1 MYNPQFLNNSLL
13 HYLGTRI
20 NFYIMRYLQ
29 IDKNLFIQNRKNFSG
44 KLLPRSIAI
53 FNANDILPTNADG
66 TMPFRQNSDL
76 FYLSGIDQE
85 ESILILFPDHPDEK
99 MREILLLR
107 ETNEEIAIWEGHKY
121 TKQEAKDISGIQ
133 NILWLSQFGAT
144 FNALM
149 AEAEHV
155 YLNTNEHT
163 RRALTEVETRD
174 SRFIQWCQE
183 RYPLHTYHRAAP
195 ILYDLRMIKHDIEID
210 LLQKAC
216 DITESGFRRILPFV
230 KPGVN
235 EYEIEAELIHEF
247 VRNRSRGFAY
257 APIIATGFNACVL
270 HYIENKDECKDGDI
284 LLLDI
289 GAEYANYNADL
300 TRSIPVNGRFT
311 QRQKDVYN
319 AVLRVQRE
327 AFKMLRPGN
336 AIPEYH
342 KEVGKLME
350 SELLQLGLI
359 DKTDIKNQDPDRPAY
374 KKYFMHG
381 TSHHLGL
388 DVHDVGS
395 MYRKFEEGML
405 FTVEPGI
412 YIREENLGIR
422 IENDVVIRK
431 DDIHDLMKT
440 IPVEVE
446 EIEELMNN

>member
-1 MYNPQFLNNSLL
+1 
-13 HYLGTRI
+13 
-20 NFYIMRYLQ
+20 MRYLP
-29 IDKNLFIQNRKNFSG
+29 IDRNLFMLNRKNFCKQLYPKSV
-44 KLLPRSIAI
+44 AI
-53 FNANDILPTNADG
+53 FNSNDIMPTNADG
-66 TMPFRQNSDL
+66 SMPFRQNSDL
-76 FYLSGIDQE
+76 LYLSGIDQE

-99 MREILLLR
+99 MRELLFLR

-121 TKQEAKDISGIQ
+121 TKSEATEISGIQ

-144 FNALM
+144 LNALI
-149 AEAEHV
+149 AEAEHI
-155 YLNTNEHT
+155 YLNTNEHS
-163 RRALTEVETRD
+163 RRPLTEVETRD
-174 SRFIQWCQE
+174 SRFIKWCKE
-183 RYPLHTYHRAAP
+183 RYPLHQYHRAAP
-195 ILYDLRMIKHDIEID
+195 ILYNLRMIKSDIEID
-210 LLQKAC
+210 ILQKAC

-230 KPGVN
+230 KPGMY

-247 VRNRSRGFAY
+247 IRNRSRGFAY

-270 HYIENKDECKDGDI
+270 HYIENRDKCKDGDI

-300 TRSIPVNGRFT
+300 TRSIPVNGRYT

-327 AFKMLRPGN
+327 AFSMLRPGN
-336 AIPEYH
+336 VIPEYH
-342 KEVGKLME
+342 KEIGKLME
-350 SELLQLGLI
+350 SELVQLGLI
-359 DKTDIKNQDPDRPAY
+359 DKTDIKNQDPEKPAY

-422 IENDVVIRK
+422 IENDVVIQK
-431 DDIHDLMKT
+431 DGIQDLMKT
-440 IPVEVE
+440 IPIETD
-446 EIEELMNN
+446 EIEELMNG

>member
-1 MYNPQFLNNSLL
+1 
-13 HYLGTRI
+13 
-20 NFYIMRYLQ
+20 MRYSP
-29 IDKNLFIQNRKNFSG
+29 IDKQLFTANRQHFCRQLQPK
-44 KLLPRSIAI
+44 SIAI

-66 TMPFRQNSDL
+66 SMPFRQNSDL

-99 MREILLLR
+99 MREILFLR

-121 TKQEAKDISGIQ
+121 TREEASGISGIQ

-149 AEAEHV
+149 AEADHV

-163 RRALTEVETRD
+163 RRPLTEVETRD
-174 SRFIQWCQE
+174 SRFISWCRE
-183 RYPLHTYHRAAP
+183 RYPLHHYHRAAP
-195 ILYDLRMIKHDIEID
+195 ILYQLRMIKSDIEIGIMK
-210 LLQKAC
+210 QAC
-216 DITESGFRRILPFV
+216 DITEKGFRRILSYV
-230 KPGVN
+230 KPGVF

-247 VRNRSRGFAY
+247 VNNRSRGFAY
-257 APIIATGFNACVL
+257 APIIASGFNACVL
-270 HYIENKDECKDGDI
+270 HYVENKDECKDGDI

-300 TRSIPVNGRFT
+300 TRSIPVNGKYT

-327 AFKMLRPGN
+327 AFKLLRPGN
-336 AIPEYH
+336 VIPEYH
-342 KEVGKLME
+342 KEIGKIME
-350 SELLQLGLI
+350 AELLQLGLL
-359 DKTDIKNQDPDRPAY
+359 DKTDIKNQDPEKPAY

-412 YIREENLGIR
+412 YIREENLGVR

-431 DDIHDLMKT
+431 DGILDLMKN

-446 EIEELMNN
+446 EIEELMNG